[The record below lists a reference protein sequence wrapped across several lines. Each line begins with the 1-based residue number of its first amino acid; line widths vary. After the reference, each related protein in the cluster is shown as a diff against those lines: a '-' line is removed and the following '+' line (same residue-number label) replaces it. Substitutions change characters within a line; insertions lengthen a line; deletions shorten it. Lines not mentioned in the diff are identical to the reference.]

1 MYLTLVYIRCVL
13 ACQVH
18 FLISL
23 HAAPVCCRAYTSPQQ
38 QQQQQQQLLSIYR
51 KKRGLNLRQAK
62 SADVVRM
69 RPPRTQT
76 LSRSYIVLWTY
87 LLSSTWRS
95 QNKISHAQHCKKAR
109 DGSTLRRLFCAYCMH
124 KVCVCTV
131 VNYVLCRLV

>member
-76 LSRSYIVLWTY
+76 LRVLCTY
-87 LLSSTWRS
+87 LLVLHGAA
-95 QNKISHAQHCKKAR
+95 KIKYPMHNTVKKHGTGLPYDDFFVLTACIK
-109 DGSTLRRLFCAYCMH
+109 S
-124 KVCVCTV
+124 VCV
-131 VNYVLCRLV
+131 L